1 MKIKKGRMWIGGAL
15 AGVVN
20 GLLGSAGGL
29 IAVPAL
35 RWAGAAPTQAH
46 ATSVAI
52 ILPICVISAW
62 AYSGGGMLDW
72 AQAWPYLIGGVP
84 GALVGAW
91 LLPKVPSDL
100 LRRLFGAFMLWAA
113 VRMVMQ

>member
-1 MKIKKGRMWIGGAL
+1 
-15 AGVVN
+15 
-20 GLLGSAGGL
+20 
-29 IAVPAL
+29 
-35 RWAGAAPTQAH
+35 
-46 ATSVAI
+46 
-52 ILPICVISAW
+52 
-62 AYSGGGMLDW
+62 MLDW